1 MQNGDPSPESRDQ
14 PWISSPL
21 RSRAARTCLS
31 HSVPSWA
38 PVGKLV
44 TSIPAPRSGHRQH
57 ENPALAQQVM
67 IDTRIVDFFGRM
79 GEVEF
84 HRPTAT
90 LRRSMNSNPFY
101 LVSTLPGCGSP
112 TEQLL
117 VCESLL
123 VYQGADG
130 RPVWV
135 VVEVTLVRSA
145 PRSARSAHGRSG
157 SAPAAPPPWC
167 RGRPPFDAVRRR
179 GVPGW

>member
-1 MQNGDPSPESRDQ
+1 
-14 PWISSPL
+14 
-21 RSRAARTCLS
+21 
-31 HSVPSWA
+31 
-38 PVGKLV
+38 
-44 TSIPAPRSGHRQH
+44 
-57 ENPALAQQVM
+57 M

-130 RPVWV
+130 RPV
-135 VVEVTLVRSA
+135 
-145 PRSARSAHGRSG
+145 
-157 SAPAAPPPWC
+157 
-167 RGRPPFDAVRRR
+167 
-179 GVPGW
+179 